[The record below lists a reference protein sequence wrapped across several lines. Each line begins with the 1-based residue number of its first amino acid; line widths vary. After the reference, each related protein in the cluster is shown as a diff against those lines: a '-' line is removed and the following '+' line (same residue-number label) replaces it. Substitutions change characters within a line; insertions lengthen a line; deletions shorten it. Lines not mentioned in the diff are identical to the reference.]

1 MSGMGLL
8 RDQLR
13 NANSAFWWAVKLIGL
28 VLLYAGLFTT
38 PRPQSGVGKGQG
50 IRSKGETQFVCSCV
64 QKPPTYRSLSMPE
77 DALK

>member
-8 RDQLR
+8 RAQLGD
-13 NANSAFWWAVKLIGL
+13 ANSPFWWAAKLIGL

-50 IRSKGETQFVCSCV
+50 ICTKGETQFVCSCV
-64 QKPPTYRSLSMPE
+64 QKPPSHRSLSMPE